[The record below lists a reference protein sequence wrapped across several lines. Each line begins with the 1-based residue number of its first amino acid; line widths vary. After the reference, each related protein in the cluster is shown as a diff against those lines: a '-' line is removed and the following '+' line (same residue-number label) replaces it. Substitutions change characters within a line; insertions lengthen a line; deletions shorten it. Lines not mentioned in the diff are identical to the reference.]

1 MIFNPNDYSVIF
13 LSFDEPNCEENYQHL
28 LTLCPTA
35 LRVHGVKGSD
45 TAHKECAKLAK
56 TDSVIIVDGDNFVK
70 PEFFTKTFNLLD
82 SVDLSTTV
90 LSYSAF
96 NPVNGN
102 CYGNGGIK
110 VWPVS
115 KLLAMQTH
123 ENATE
128 ETSVDFDFKNYLELN
143 FVGSITDIAA
153 SPLQAFKAGFRE
165 GSKLCMENNQI
176 VTYVDEINW
185 KNYERL
191 WRWMHIGGDV
201 TNGLWAIYGARMGYY
216 MSTVHRGDFTKIKDA
231 DHLKAVFNE
240 TTFNLSSLFIE
251 VNKLTPL
258 IRKGTLDDRI
268 VDIYGIEESKEF
280 REKVPCTI
288 RSQQDFIK
296 YQYNE
301 PPQVF
306 FVGDGNDENF
316 KRLLEKEPKAK
327 RADSYLNAAKQATT
341 DYFWVVDSNQYIVD
355 RFEFEFNV
363 PFYDKP
369 KTRVWRN
376 QRNAN
381 DTVYGENGVKLLN
394 RFSTIIGEQLPVESI
409 FEISSINE

>member
-1 MIFNPNDYSVIF
+1 MIFNPKDYSVIF
-13 LSFDEPNCEENYQHL
+13 LSYDEPNCEENYQHL
-28 LTLCPTA
+28 LTLCPDA
-35 LRVHGVKGSD
+35 QRVHGVKGSD
-45 TAHKECAKLAK
+45 TAHKECARLSK
-56 TDSVIIVDGDNFVK
+56 TENVIIVDGDNFVK
-70 PEFFTKTFNLLD
+70 PEFFTKTFNLVD
-82 SVDLSTTV
+82 SVDLSTSV

-115 KLLAMQTH
+115 KLLSMQTH
-123 ENATE
+123 ENAPE
-128 ETSVDFDFKNYLELN
+128 GTSVDFDFKNYLELN
-143 FVGSITDIAA
+143 FVGSITDISA

-176 VTYVDEINW
+176 VTYVNEINW

-216 MSTVHRGDFTKIKDA
+216 MSMVHRGDFSKIKDA

-240 TTFNLSSLFIE
+240 STFNLTSLFTE

-258 IRKGTLDDRI
+258 IKNGTLDDRI
-268 VDIYGIEESKEF
+268 NDILGIEESKDF
-280 REKVPCTI
+280 REKIPYTV
-288 RSQQDFIK
+288 RSEQNFIK

-306 FVGDGNDENF
+306 FIGSTEKNYQ
-316 KRLLEKEPKAK
+316 RLLTKEPKALK
-327 RADSYLNAAKQATT
+327 ASSYLDAAKQATT
-341 DYFWVVDSNQYIVD
+341 DYFWAIDENQYIVD
-355 RFEFEFNV
+355 RFDFEFNI
-363 PFYDKP
+363 PFYAQAKN
-369 KTRVWRN
+369 RIWCN
-376 QRNAN
+376 QT
-381 DTVYGENGVKLLN
+381 DSGHSENGVKLLH
-394 RFSTIIGEQLPVESI
+394 RFSTIINAQLPVESI
-409 FEISSINE
+409 FEISCINE

>member
-1 MIFNPNDYSVIF
+1 MIFNPKDYSVVF
-13 LSFDEPNCEENYQHL
+13 LSYDEPNCEENFQHL
-28 LTLCPTA
+28 LSLCPTA
-35 LRVHGVKGSD
+35 QRVHGVKGSD
-45 TAHKECAKLAK
+45 TAHKEVAKLSK
-56 TDSVIIVDGDNFVK
+56 TESVIIVDGDNFVK
-70 PEFFTKTFNLLD
+70 PEFFTKTFNLVD

-115 KLLAMQTH
+115 KLLSMQTH
-123 ENATE
+123 ENAPE
-128 ETSVDFDFKNYLELN
+128 GTSVDFDFKNYLELN
-143 FVGSITDIAA
+143 FVGSITDITG

-176 VTYVDEINW
+176 VTYVNEINW

-201 TNGLWAIYGARMGYY
+201 TNGLWCIYGARMGYY
-216 MSTVHRGDFTKIKDA
+216 MSMVHRGDFSKIKDA

-240 TTFNLSSLFIE
+240 TLFNLTSLFTE

-258 IRKGTLDDRI
+258 ISKGTMDARI

-280 REKVPCTI
+280 REKIPCSM
-288 RSQQDFIK
+288 RGLQDFIK

-306 FVGDGNDENF
+306 FVGDANKNF
-316 KRLLEKEPKAK
+316 DRLLEKEPKAT
-327 RADSYLNAAKQATT
+327 RVDSYLSAAKQATT

-355 RFEFEFNV
+355 RFEFDFNV
-363 PFYDKP
+363 PFYDQP

-376 QRNAN
+376 QTEEGYS
-381 DTVYGENGVKLLN
+381 DNGVKMLH
-394 RFSTIIGEQLPVESI
+394 RFSTIIDAQLPIESI

>member
-1 MIFNPNDYSVIF
+1 MIFNPKDYSVIF
-13 LSFDEPNCEENYQHL
+13 LSYDEPNCEENYQHL
-28 LTLCPTA
+28 LTLCPDA
-35 LRVHGVKGSD
+35 QRVHGVKGSD
-45 TAHKECAKLAK
+45 TAHKECARLSK
-56 TDSVIIVDGDNFVK
+56 TENVIIVDGDNFVK
-70 PEFFTKTFNLLD
+70 PEFFTKTFNLVD
-82 SVDLSTTV
+82 SVDLSTSV

-115 KLLAMQTH
+115 KLLSMQTH
-123 ENATE
+123 ENAPE
-128 ETSVDFDFKNYLELN
+128 GTSVDFDFKNYLELN
-143 FVGSITDIAA
+143 FVGSITDITA

-176 VTYVDEINW
+176 VTYVNEINW

-216 MSTVHRGDFTKIKDA
+216 MSMVHRGDFSKIKDA

-240 TTFNLSSLFIE
+240 STFNLTSLFTE

-258 IRKGTLDDRI
+258 IKNGTVDDRI
-268 VDIYGIEESKEF
+268 TDILGIEESKDF
-280 REKVPCTI
+280 REKIPYTV
-288 RSQQDFIK
+288 RSEQNFIK

-306 FVGDGNDENF
+306 FIGSTEKNYQ
-316 KRLLEKEPKAK
+316 RLLTKEPKALK
-327 RADSYLNAAKQATT
+327 ASSYLDAAKQATT
-341 DYFWVVDSNQYIVD
+341 DYFWAIDENQYIVD
-355 RFEFEFNV
+355 RFDFEFNI
-363 PFYDKP
+363 PFYAQAKN
-369 KTRVWRN
+369 RIWCN
-376 QRNAN
+376 QT
-381 DTVYGENGVKLLN
+381 DSGHSENGVKLLH
-394 RFSTIIGEQLPVESI
+394 RFSTIINAQLPVESI
-409 FEISSINE
+409 FEISCINE

>member
-1 MIFNPNDYSVIF
+1 MIFNPKDYSVIF
-13 LSFDEPNCEENYQHL
+13 LSYDEPNCEENYQHL
-28 LTLCPTA
+28 LTLCPDA
-35 LRVHGVKGSD
+35 QRVHGVKGSD
-45 TAHKECAKLAK
+45 TAHKECARLSK
-56 TDSVIIVDGDNFVK
+56 TENVIIVDGDNFVK
-70 PEFFTKTFNLLD
+70 PEFFTKTFNLVD
-82 SVDLSTTV
+82 SVDLSTSV

-115 KLLAMQTH
+115 KLLSMQTH
-123 ENATE
+123 ENAPE
-128 ETSVDFDFKNYLELN
+128 GTSVDFDFKNYLELN
-143 FVGSITDIAA
+143 FVGSITDITA

-176 VTYVDEINW
+176 VTYVNEINW

-216 MSTVHRGDFTKIKDA
+216 MSMVHRGDFSKIKDA

-240 TTFNLSSLFIE
+240 STFNLTSLFTE

-258 IRKGTLDDRI
+258 IKNGTLDDRI
-268 VDIYGIEESKEF
+268 TDILGIEESKDF
-280 REKVPCTI
+280 REKIPYTV
-288 RSQQDFIK
+288 RSEQNFIK

-306 FVGDGNDENF
+306 FIGSTEKNYQ
-316 KRLLEKEPKAK
+316 RLLTKEPKALK
-327 RADSYLNAAKQATT
+327 ASSYLDAAKQATT
-341 DYFWVVDSNQYIVD
+341 DYFWAIDENQYIVD
-355 RFEFEFNV
+355 RFDFEFNI
-363 PFYDKP
+363 PFYAQAKN
-369 KTRVWRN
+369 RIWCN
-376 QRNAN
+376 QT
-381 DTVYGENGVKLLN
+381 DSGHSENGVKLLH
-394 RFSTIIGEQLPVESI
+394 RFSTIINAQLPVESI
-409 FEISSINE
+409 FEISCINE